1 MSTPNPDS
9 APPPSEAA
17 EPAAAATPA
26 ADSPVPEAA
35 AAETPAAETP
45 AAETPAAETPA
56 AETPA
61 AEANAWTAPD
71 SPAAATAES
80 TTTATTATPA
90 GSEPGAT
97 KVPPQQY
104 PADMTRFNPLP
115 PPPPGFMESRWKGP
129 DYAGGPAAWIAAL
142 IGGLATAIMLPLSRP
157 GLGWVLVGLV
167 LAGAVVHAARFGP
180 KPDSKAERLI
190 RVGWG
195 VIAIALLAVGTFRA
209 AEWLF
214 VFCALGAVACGS
226 LAVAGGRSVRA
237 VLFASIAVPIA
248 ALRAI
253 PWLGRGLAN
262 WHRAREKGGT
272 FGRIALSLLVTV
284 VLLVVFGALFA
295 SADASF
301 AKLLGDLLPELNG
314 RTIARGLIYTTIG
327 GLVTA
332 GAIFTVLAPPD
343 LSGMERT
350 SPRRIGRIELA
361 LPLGG
366 LVLLFA
372 AFVALQVRNFFGDS
386 EYIRKT
392 TGLTYSQ
399 YAVRGFGQLLVVTL
413 LTLVV
418 IGLVSRWAP
427 KETSSDRTLLRSL
440 LGLLIVLSMVIVGS
454 AAWRMWLY
462 QNTYGWTRE
471 RLFFGSVE
479 LYLGGVFVLVALAGW
494 KLRATWFPRAAVAGF
509 AALLLGLAV
518 ANPEHFIAEQN
529 VERVQK
535 IDFWYLRALGPDAAP
550 ALVKLPEPY
559 RSCALS
565 WMDRELRQNKEQWYS
580 WNLSR
585 AQARELLADVTPRPT
600 TRTCADAERLNQHGR
615 D

>member
-1 MSTPNPDS
+1 MSTPHPES

-17 EPAAAATPA
+17 EPASVETPA
-26 ADSPVPEAA
+26 ADSTAPQTPAAAAEPAEAAESAAETAAPEAAQAEAVAPEAA
-35 AAETPAAETP
+35 AAE
-45 AAETPAAETPA
+45 
-56 AETPA
+56 
-61 AEANAWTAPD
+61 
-71 SPAAATAES
+71 PAAAT
-80 TTTATTATPA
+80 
-90 GSEPGAT
+90 
-97 KVPPQQY
+97 VPPQQY
-104 PADMTRFNPLP
+104 PADMARFRPLP
-115 PPPPGFMESRWKGP
+115 PPPPGFMEARWKGP

-157 GLGWVLVGLV
+157 GLGWLLVGLV
-167 LAGAVVHAARFGP
+167 MAGAVVHAARFGP
-180 KPDSKAERLI
+180 KPDSRGERLVRI
-190 RVGWG
+190 GWG
-195 VIAIALLAVGTFRA
+195 VVALALLSVGTFRA
-209 AEWLF
+209 AGWLV
-214 VFCALGAVACGS
+214 VFCTLGALACAS

-237 VLFASIAVPIA
+237 VLFASIAAPIA

-253 PWLGRGLAN
+253 PWLARGLAS
-262 WHRAREKGGT
+262 WHRSREKSGT
-272 FGRIALSLLVTV
+272 FGRVLLSLLVTV
-284 VLLVVFGALFA
+284 ILLVVFGALFA
-295 SADASF
+295 SADAAF
-301 AKLLGDLLPELNG
+301 AKLLGDILPKLDG
-314 RTIARGLIYTTIG
+314 RTIARGLIYTTVG
-327 GLVTA
+327 GLLTA
-332 GAIFTVLAPPD
+332 GAIFLVLAPPD
-343 LSGMERT
+343 LSGMERP

-366 LVLLFA
+366 LVLMFG
-372 AFVALQVRNFFGDS
+372 AFVALQVRNFFGDKA
-386 EYIRKT
+386 YIEKT

-413 LTLVV
+413 LTLII
-418 IGLVSRWAP
+418 IGLVSRWASR
-427 KETSSDRTLLRSL
+427 ETSADRTLLRTL
-440 LGLLIVLSMVIVGS
+440 LGLLVVLSMVIVGS
-454 AAWRMWLY
+454 AVWRMWLY

-529 VERVQK
+529 VERVKK

-550 ALVKLPEPY
+550 ALAKLDEPL

-565 WMDRELRQNKEQWYS
+565 WMDRELKQNPEQWYS

-585 AQARELLADVTPRPT
+585 AQAREQLAGTFPRPT
-600 TRTCADAERLNQHGR
+600 TKTCSAAEEQYRSSR

>member
-1 MSTPNPDS
+1 MSTPNEDS
-9 APPPSEAA
+9 SPPPSASA

-26 ADSPVPEAA
+26 AETSP
-35 AAETPAAETP
+35 TTSPAAEN
-45 AAETPAAETPA
+45 
-56 AETPA
+56 PA
-61 AEANAWTAPD
+61 AEASAWTAPD
-71 SPAAATAES
+71 GPAAADSSAATPPAAGDTAAA
-80 TTTATTATPA
+80 ATTPATVPA
-90 GSEPGAT
+90 APAAT
-97 KVPPQQY
+97 VPQQQY
-104 PADMTRFNPLP
+104 PADMTRFSPLP
-115 PPPPGFMESRWKGP
+115 PPPPGFIESRWKGP

-157 GLGWVLVGLV
+157 GLGWLLVGLV
-167 LAGAVVHAARFGP
+167 IAGAVVHAARFGV
-180 KPDSKAERLI
+180 KPDSRLERLARI
-190 RVGWG
+190 GWG
-195 VIAIALLAVGTFRA
+195 VVAIALLAVGTFRA

-237 VLFASIAVPIA
+237 VLFGGIAVPIA

-262 WHRAREKGGT
+262 WHRARERGGT

-343 LSGMERT
+343 LSGMERQST
-350 SPRRIGRIELA
+350 RRIGRIELA

-366 LVLLFA
+366 LVLLFT
-372 AFVALQVRNFFGDS
+372 AFVALQVRNFFGDA
-386 EYIRKT
+386 EYIKQT

-440 LGLLIVLSMVIVGS
+440 LGLLVVLSMVIVGS
-454 AAWRMWLY
+454 AVWRMWLY

-550 ALVKLPEPY
+550 ALEKLEEPY

-565 WMDRELRQNKEQWYS
+565 WMDRELRDNPETWYS

-585 AQARELLADVTPRPT
+585 AQARDLLAGVQPRPT
-600 TRTCADAERLNQHGR
+600 VKTCAVADRQNESAR